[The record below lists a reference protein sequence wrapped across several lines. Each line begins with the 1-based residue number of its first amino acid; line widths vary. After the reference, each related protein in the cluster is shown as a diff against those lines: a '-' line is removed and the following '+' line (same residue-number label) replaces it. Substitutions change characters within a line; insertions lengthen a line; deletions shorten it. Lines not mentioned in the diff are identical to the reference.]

1 MCPAVVLWDNA
12 LRARPRRAVNAVVR
26 MAEFAIDLHQ
36 VSNRRSTG
44 RWVLSH
50 VGRHWLLF
58 VGMLVGAFGN
68 AALAAVMPILIG
80 VAFDAALAEPPN
92 LNRIGAA
99 ALGIVLSQ
107 VIRSFLQLGR
117 NFASSVIG
125 ERLERDT
132 RQELY
137 LSLLGKSMTFHDLQP
152 VGDTMARATNDVHE
166 INLMMNPGINLVVG
180 SANFM
185 IMPLILGPRYSPQL
199 VLAPLFF
206 IVTYMLALARYMNV
220 LSRIADRVR
229 LSFGVMNARLAEA
242 LDGIEMVKSS
252 AQETAEVERFETNA
266 RAFRNATVA
275 QGREEAKFL
284 PLLLLGITEAL
295 GFAHALLLLQSGQ
308 LAVGDVVAYV
318 GLLGLFGFP
327 TNISLMAY
335 SRVSL
340 GMASARRVLELINTQ
355 TDLDENP
362 AGYAEPIN
370 GDVTFENVS
379 FGYVPEVD
387 VVRNVSFT
395 VRAGQTVAIVGQTG
409 AGKSTL
415 TKLINRTYDARAG
428 GVLIDGVDVRDWS
441 LAALRR
447 QISIIEQDIFL
458 FSRSIADNIAFGAPD
473 ATRADIEA
481 AARAAQAHDFITGFA
496 DGYETLVGGRGV
508 TLSGGQ
514 RQRIALARAFL
525 TRPRILILDD
535 STSAVDSAT
544 EDQIQRAIQHAA
556 ENRTTFLITHRLSQI
571 RWADLV
577 LVLRKGRL
585 EAAGDHAALMATS
598 PAYRRIF
605 EQYEALE
612 D

>member
-1 MCPAVVLWDNA
+1 MS
-12 LRARPRRAVNAVVR
+12 
-26 MAEFAIDLHQ
+26 EFAIDLHQ
-36 VSNRRSTG
+36 ESNRGSPN

-50 VGRHWLLF
+50 LGRHGWLF
-58 VGMLVGAFGN
+58 VGMFIGAFGN
-68 AALAAVMPILIG
+68 AALAAVMPVFIG
-80 VAFDAALAEPPN
+80 IAFDAALADPPQFD
-92 LNRIGAA
+92 RIALAA
-99 ALGIVLSQ
+99 VVVLASQ
-107 VIRSFLQLGR
+107 VTRSVLQLGR

-125 ERLERDT
+125 ERVERDT

-152 VGDTMARATNDVHE
+152 VGDTMARATNDVRE
-166 INLMMNPGINLVVG
+166 MNLMMNPGINLVVG

-185 IMPLILGPRYSPQL
+185 IMPLLLAPRYDPQL
-199 VLAPLFF
+199 VAAPLFF
-206 IVTYMLALARYMNV
+206 IVAYMVALTHYMGI
-220 LSRIADRVR
+220 LSHIADRVR
-229 LSFGVMNARLAEA
+229 LAFGSMNARLAEA
-242 LDGIEMVKSS
+242 LDGVEMVKGS
-252 AQETAEVERFETNA
+252 AQETAEIARFQENA
-266 RAFRNATVA
+266 REYRNATVA

-284 PLLLLGITEAL
+284 PLLLLGVTEAI
-295 GFAHALLLLQSGQ
+295 GFAHALLLLQAGRIQ
-308 LAVGDVVAYV
+308 VGDVVAYI

-340 GMASARRVLELINTQ
+340 GLAGARRILELMNRETL
-355 TDLDENP
+355 LDENP
-362 AGYAEPIN
+362 VGHAETIT
-370 GDVTFENVS
+370 GDVTFDGVS
-379 FGYVPEVD
+379 FSYVDDVD
-387 VVRNVSFT
+387 TLRDIRFT

-415 TKLINRTYDARAG
+415 TKLINRTYDARDG
-428 GVLIDGVDVRDWS
+428 RVLIDGIDVRDWS
-441 LAALRR
+441 LDALRR

-458 FSRSIADNIAFGAPD
+458 FSRTIAENIAFGAPE
-473 ATRADIEA
+473 ATAAEIEA
-481 AARAAQAHDFITGFA
+481 AARAAQAHDFIVGFS
-496 DGYETLVGGRGV
+496 DGYETVVGSRGV

-585 EAAGDHAALMATS
+585 EAAGDHATLMDTS

-612 D
+612 E

>member
-1 MCPAVVLWDNA
+1 MSEFAVDLQQESN
-12 LRARPRRAVNAVVR
+12 RGSPRRW
-26 MAEFAIDLHQ
+26 I
-36 VSNRRSTG
+36 
-44 RWVLSH
+44 LSH
-50 VGRHWLLF
+50 LGRHGWLF
-58 VGMLVGAFGN
+58 VGMFIGAFGN
-68 AALAAVMPILIG
+68 AALAAAMPIFIG
-80 VAFDAALAEPPN
+80 IAFDAALADPPQFDRVA
-92 LNRIGAA
+92 LAA
-99 ALGIVLSQ
+99 VVVLVSQ
-107 VIRSFLQLGR
+107 VTRSVLQLGR

-125 ERLERDT
+125 ERVERDT

-152 VGDTMARATNDVHE
+152 VGDTMARATNDVRE
-166 INLMMNPGINLVVG
+166 MNLMMNPGINLVVG

-185 IMPLILGPRYSPQL
+185 IMPLLLAPRYDPQL
-199 VLAPLFF
+199 VAAPLFF
-206 IVTYMLALARYMNV
+206 IIAYMVALAHYMGI
-220 LSRIADRVR
+220 LSHIADRVR
-229 LSFGVMNARLAEA
+229 LAFGSMNARLAEA
-242 LDGIEMVKSS
+242 LDGVEMVKGS
-252 AQETAEVERFETNA
+252 AQETAEIARFQDNA
-266 RAFRNATVA
+266 REYRNATVA

-284 PLLLLGITEAL
+284 PLLLLGVTEAI
-295 GFAHALLLLQSGQ
+295 GFAHALLLLQAGRIQ
-308 LAVGDVVAYV
+308 VGDVVAYI

-340 GMASARRVLELINTQ
+340 GLAGARRILELMNRETQ
-355 TDLDENP
+355 LDENP
-362 AGYAEPIN
+362 AGHAETIA
-370 GDVTFENVS
+370 GDVVFDGVT
-379 FGYVPEVD
+379 FGYVDDVD
-387 VVRNVSFT
+387 ALRDIRFT

-415 TKLINRTYDARAG
+415 TKLINRTYDARG
-428 GVLIDGVDVRDWS
+428 GRVLIDGIDVRDWS
-441 LAALRR
+441 LDALRR

-458 FSRSIADNIAFGAPD
+458 FSRTVAENIAFGAPE
-473 ATRADIEA
+473 ATPAEIEA
-481 AARAAQAHDFITGFA
+481 AARAAQAHDFIVGFS
-496 DGYETLVGGRGV
+496 DGYETVVGSRGV

-577 LVLRKGRL
+577 LVLRQGRL
-585 EAAGDHAALMATS
+585 EAAGDHATLMNTS

-612 D
+612 A

>member
-1 MCPAVVLWDNA
+1 MS
-12 LRARPRRAVNAVVR
+12 
-26 MAEFAIDLHQ
+26 EFAIDLHQ
-36 VSNRRSTG
+36 ESNRGSPN

-50 VGRHWLLF
+50 LGRHGWLF
-58 VGMLVGAFGN
+58 VGMFIGAFGN
-68 AALAAVMPILIG
+68 AALAAVMPVFIG
-80 VAFDAALAEPPN
+80 IAFDAALADPPQFD
-92 LNRIGAA
+92 RIALAA
-99 ALGIVLSQ
+99 VVVLASQ
-107 VIRSFLQLGR
+107 VTRSVLQLGR

-125 ERLERDT
+125 ERVERDT

-152 VGDTMARATNDVHE
+152 VGDTMARATNDVRE
-166 INLMMNPGINLVVG
+166 MNLMMNPGINLVVG

-185 IMPLILGPRYSPQL
+185 IMPLLLAPRYDPQL
-199 VLAPLFF
+199 VAAPLFF
-206 IVTYMLALARYMNV
+206 IVAYMVALTHYMGI
-220 LSRIADRVR
+220 LSHIADRVR
-229 LSFGVMNARLAEA
+229 LAFGSMNARLAEA
-242 LDGIEMVKSS
+242 LDGVEMVKGS
-252 AQETAEVERFETNA
+252 AQETAEIARFQENA
-266 RAFRNATVA
+266 REYRNATVA

-284 PLLLLGITEAL
+284 PLLLLGVTEAI
-295 GFAHALLLLQSGQ
+295 GFAHALLLLQAGRIQ
-308 LAVGDVVAYV
+308 VGDVVAYI

-340 GMASARRVLELINTQ
+340 GLAGARRILELMNRETL
-355 TDLDENP
+355 LDENP
-362 AGYAEPIN
+362 VGHAETIT
-370 GDVTFENVS
+370 GDVTFDGVS
-379 FGYVPEVD
+379 FGYVDDVD
-387 VVRNVSFT
+387 TLRDIRFT

-415 TKLINRTYDARAG
+415 TKLINRTYDARDG
-428 GVLIDGVDVRDWS
+428 RVLIDGIDVRDWS
-441 LAALRR
+441 LDALRR

-458 FSRSIADNIAFGAPD
+458 FSRTIAENIAFGAPE
-473 ATRADIEA
+473 ATAAEIEA
-481 AARAAQAHDFITGFA
+481 AARAAQAHDFIVGFS
-496 DGYETLVGGRGV
+496 DGYETVVGSRGV

-585 EAAGDHAALMATS
+585 EAAGEHATLMDTS

-612 D
+612 E

>member
-1 MCPAVVLWDNA
+1 MS
-12 LRARPRRAVNAVVR
+12 
-26 MAEFAIDLHQ
+26 EFAIDLHQ
-36 VSNRRSTG
+36 ESNRGSPN

-50 VGRHWLLF
+50 LGRHGWLF
-58 VGMLVGAFGN
+58 VGMFIGAFGN
-68 AALAAVMPILIG
+68 AALAAVMPVFIG
-80 VAFDAALAEPPN
+80 IAFDAALADPPQFD
-92 LNRIGAA
+92 RIALAA
-99 ALGIVLSQ
+99 VVVLASQ
-107 VIRSFLQLGR
+107 VTRSVLQLGR

-125 ERLERDT
+125 ERVERDT

-152 VGDTMARATNDVHE
+152 VGDTMARATNDVRE
-166 INLMMNPGINLVVG
+166 MNLMMNPGINLVVG

-185 IMPLILGPRYSPQL
+185 IMPLLLAPRYDPQL
-199 VLAPLFF
+199 VAAPLFF
-206 IVTYMLALARYMNV
+206 IVAYMVALAHYMGI
-220 LSRIADRVR
+220 LSHIADRVR
-229 LSFGVMNARLAEA
+229 LAFGSMNARLAEA
-242 LDGIEMVKSS
+242 LDGVEMVKGS
-252 AQETAEVERFETNA
+252 AQETAEIARFQENA
-266 RAFRNATVA
+266 REYRNATVA

-284 PLLLLGITEAL
+284 PLLLLGVTEAI
-295 GFAHALLLLQSGQ
+295 GFAHALLLLQAGRIQ
-308 LAVGDVVAYV
+308 VGDVVAYI

-340 GMASARRVLELINTQ
+340 GLAGARRILELMNRETL
-355 TDLDENP
+355 LDENP
-362 AGYAEPIN
+362 VGHAETIT
-370 GDVTFENVS
+370 GDVTFDGVS
-379 FGYVPEVD
+379 FGYVDDVD
-387 VVRNVSFT
+387 TLRNIRFT

-415 TKLINRTYDARAG
+415 TKLINRTYDARDG
-428 GVLIDGVDVRDWS
+428 RVLIDGIDVRDWS
-441 LAALRR
+441 LDALRR

-458 FSRSIADNIAFGAPD
+458 FSRTIAENIAFGAPE
-473 ATRADIEA
+473 ATAAEIEA
-481 AARAAQAHDFITGFA
+481 AARAAQAHDFIVGFS
-496 DGYETLVGGRGV
+496 DGYETVVGSRGV

-585 EAAGDHAALMATS
+585 EAAGDHATLMDTS

-612 D
+612 E

>member
-1 MCPAVVLWDNA
+1 MSEFAVDLQQESN
-12 LRARPRRAVNAVVR
+12 RGSPRRW
-26 MAEFAIDLHQ
+26 I
-36 VSNRRSTG
+36 
-44 RWVLSH
+44 LSH
-50 VGRHWLLF
+50 LGRHGWLF
-58 VGMLVGAFGN
+58 VGMFIGAFGN
-68 AALAAVMPILIG
+68 AALAAAMPIFIG
-80 VAFDAALAEPPN
+80 IAFDAALADPPQFDRVA
-92 LNRIGAA
+92 LAA
-99 ALGIVLSQ
+99 VVVLVSQ
-107 VIRSFLQLGR
+107 VTRSVLQLGR

-125 ERLERDT
+125 ERVERDT

-152 VGDTMARATNDVHE
+152 VGDTMARATNDVRE
-166 INLMMNPGINLVVG
+166 MNLMMNPGINLVVG

-185 IMPLILGPRYSPQL
+185 IMPLLLAPRYDPQL
-199 VLAPLFF
+199 VAAPLFF
-206 IVTYMLALARYMNV
+206 IIAYMVALAHYMGI
-220 LSRIADRVR
+220 LSHIADRVR
-229 LSFGVMNARLAEA
+229 LAFGSMNARLAEA
-242 LDGIEMVKSS
+242 LDGVEMVKGS
-252 AQETAEVERFETNA
+252 AQETAEIARFQDNA
-266 RAFRNATVA
+266 REYRNATVA

-284 PLLLLGITEAL
+284 PLLLLGVTEAI
-295 GFAHALLLLQSGQ
+295 GFAHALLLLQAGRLQ
-308 LAVGDVVAYV
+308 VGDVVAYI

-340 GMASARRVLELINTQ
+340 GMASARRILELMNRETQ
-355 TDLDENP
+355 LDENP
-362 AGYAEPIN
+362 AGHAGTIA
-370 GDVTFENVS
+370 GDVVFDGVT
-379 FGYVPEVD
+379 FGYVDDVD
-387 VVRNVSFT
+387 TLRDIRFT

-415 TKLINRTYDARAG
+415 TKLINRTYDARG
-428 GVLIDGVDVRDWS
+428 GRVLIDGIDVRDWS
-441 LAALRR
+441 LDALRR

-458 FSRSIADNIAFGAPD
+458 FSRTIAENIAFGAPE
-473 ATRADIEA
+473 ATPAEIEA
-481 AARAAQAHDFITGFA
+481 AARAAQAHDFIVGFS
-496 DGYETLVGGRGV
+496 DGYETVVGSRGV

-577 LVLRKGRL
+577 LVLRQGRL
-585 EAAGDHAALMATS
+585 DAAGDHATLMDTS

-612 D
+612 A

>member
-1 MCPAVVLWDNA
+1 MS
-12 LRARPRRAVNAVVR
+12 
-26 MAEFAIDLHQ
+26 EFAVDLQ
-36 VSNRRSTG
+36 QPSNRRSPG

-50 VGRHWLLF
+50 FGRHVWLFLA
-58 VGMLVGAFGN
+58 MALGAFGN
-68 AALAAVMPILIG
+68 AALAAAMPVFIG
-80 VAFDAALAEPPN
+80 VAFNAALADPPD
-92 LNRIGAA
+92 LDRI
-99 ALGIVLSQ
+99 ALSAVIILASQ
-107 VIRSFLQLGR
+107 VSRSVLQLGR
-117 NFASSVIG
+117 NFASAVIG
-125 ERLERDT
+125 ERVERDS

-152 VGDTMARATNDVHE
+152 VGDTMARATNDVRE
-166 INLMMNPGINLVVG
+166 MNLMLNPGVNLVVG
-180 SANFM
+180 SANFL
-185 IMPLILGPRYSPQL
+185 IMPLLLAPRYDPQL
-199 VLAPLFF
+199 IAAPLFF
-206 IVTYMLALARYMNV
+206 IIGYVVALARYMNI
-220 LSRIADRVR
+220 LSAIADRVR
-229 LSFGVMNARLAEA
+229 RSFGVMNSRLAEA
-242 LDGIEMVKSS
+242 LDGVEMVKGS
-252 AQETAEVERFETNA
+252 AQETAEIARFHANA
-266 RAFRNATVA
+266 REYRDATVA

-284 PLLLLGITEAL
+284 PLLLLGVTEAI
-295 GFAHALLLLQSGQ
+295 GFTHALLLLQAGRIE
-308 LAVGDVVAYV
+308 VGDVVAYV

-340 GMASARRVLELINTQ
+340 GLASARRILDLMNRETQ
-355 TDLDENP
+355 LDENP
-362 AGYAEPIN
+362 EGHAETIT
-370 GDVTFENVS
+370 GDVTFEGVA
-379 FGYVPEVD
+379 FGYVPD
-387 VVRNVSFT
+387 QDMLRDISFT

-415 TKLINRTYDARAG
+415 TKLINRTYDAREG
-428 GVLIDGVDVRDWS
+428 RVLIDGVDARDWS

-447 QISIIEQDIFL
+447 QTSIIEQDIFL
-458 FSRSIADNIAFGAPD
+458 FSRTIAENIAFGAPG
-473 ATRADIEA
+473 ATAEAIET
-481 AARAAQAHDFITGFA
+481 AARAAQAHDFIMGFE
-496 DGYETLVGGRGV
+496 DGYETVVGGRGV

-525 TRPRILILDD
+525 TQPRILILDD

-585 EAAGDHAALMATS
+585 EAAGDHATLMTTS

-612 D
+612 S

>member
-1 MCPAVVLWDNA
+1 MN
-12 LRARPRRAVNAVVR
+12 
-26 MAEFAIDLHQ
+26 EFSIDLQ
-36 VSNRRSTG
+36 QRSNRRSPG

-50 VGRHWLLF
+50 FSRHGWLFLA
-58 VGMLVGAFGN
+58 MTLGAFGN
-68 AALAAVMPILIG
+68 AVLAAAMPVFIGVAFNAALADPPDMGRIALAAVVIL
-80 VAFDAALAEPPN
+80 A
-92 LNRIGAA
+92 
-99 ALGIVLSQ
+99 SQ
-107 VIRSFLQLGR
+107 VSRSVLQLGR
-117 NFASSVIG
+117 NFASAVIG
-125 ERLERDT
+125 ERVERDA

-152 VGDTMARATNDVHE
+152 VGDTMARATNDVRE
-166 INLMMNPGINLVVG
+166 MNLMMNPGVNLVVG
-180 SANFM
+180 SANFL
-185 IMPLILGPRYSPQL
+185 IMPLLLAPRYDPQL
-199 VLAPLFF
+199 IAAPLFF
-206 IVTYMLALARYMNV
+206 IIGYVIALAHYMNI
-220 LSRIADRVR
+220 LSAIADRVR
-229 LSFGVMNARLAEA
+229 RSFGVMNSRLAEA
-242 LDGIEMVKSS
+242 LDGIEMVKGS
-252 AQETAEVERFETNA
+252 AQETAEIGRFEVNA
-266 RAFRNATVA
+266 REYRNATVA

-284 PLLLLGITEAL
+284 PLLLLGVTEAL
-295 GFAHALLLLQSGQ
+295 GFAHALLLLQAGRIE
-308 LAVGDVVAYV
+308 VGDVVAYV

-340 GMASARRVLELINTQ
+340 GLASARRILDLMNRETQ
-355 TDLDENP
+355 LDENP
-362 AGYAEPIN
+362 VGFAEPIV
-370 GDVTFENVS
+370 GDVTFDAVS
-379 FGYVPEVD
+379 FGYVPDQD
-387 VVRNVSFT
+387 VLRDVRFT

-415 TKLINRTYDARAG
+415 TKLINRTYDARDG
-428 GVLIDGVDVRDWS
+428 RVLIDGVDTRDWS
-441 LAALRR
+441 LAALRQ

-458 FSRSIADNIAFGAPD
+458 FSRTIAENIAFGAPG
-473 ATRADIEA
+473 ATAEAIEA
-481 AARAAQAHDFITGFA
+481 AARAAQAHDFIMGFQ
-496 DGYETLVGGRGV
+496 DGYETVVGGRGV

-525 TRPRILILDD
+525 TQPRILILDD

-585 EAAGDHAALMATS
+585 EAAGDHATLMSTS

-612 D
+612 N

>member
-1 MCPAVVLWDNA
+1 MS
-12 LRARPRRAVNAVVR
+12 
-26 MAEFAIDLHQ
+26 EFAIDLHQ
-36 VSNRRSTG
+36 ESNRGSPN

-50 VGRHWLLF
+50 LGRHGWLF
-58 VGMLVGAFGN
+58 VGMFIGAFGN
-68 AALAAVMPILIG
+68 AALAAVMPVFIG
-80 VAFDAALAEPPN
+80 IAFDAALADPPQFD
-92 LNRIGAA
+92 RIALAA
-99 ALGIVLSQ
+99 VVVLASQ
-107 VIRSFLQLGR
+107 VTRSVLQLGR

-125 ERLERDT
+125 ERVERDT

-152 VGDTMARATNDVHE
+152 VGDTMARATNDVRE
-166 INLMMNPGINLVVG
+166 MNLMMNPGINLVVG

-185 IMPLILGPRYSPQL
+185 IMPLLLAPRYDPQL
-199 VLAPLFF
+199 VAAPLFF
-206 IVTYMLALARYMNV
+206 IVAYMVALTHYMGI
-220 LSRIADRVR
+220 LSHIADRVR
-229 LSFGVMNARLAEA
+229 LAFGSMNARLAEA
-242 LDGIEMVKSS
+242 LDGVEMVKGS
-252 AQETAEVERFETNA
+252 AQETAEIARFQENA
-266 RAFRNATVA
+266 REYRNATVA

-284 PLLLLGITEAL
+284 PLLLLGVTEAI
-295 GFAHALLLLQSGQ
+295 GFAHALLLLQAGRIQ
-308 LAVGDVVAYV
+308 VGDVVAYI

-340 GMASARRVLELINTQ
+340 GLAGARRILELMNRETL
-355 TDLDENP
+355 LDENP
-362 AGYAEPIN
+362 VGHAETIT
-370 GDVTFENVS
+370 GDVTFDGVS
-379 FGYVPEVD
+379 FGYVDDVD
-387 VVRNVSFT
+387 TLRDIRFT

-415 TKLINRTYDARAG
+415 TKLINRTYDARDG
-428 GVLIDGVDVRDWS
+428 RVLIDGIDVRDWS
-441 LAALRR
+441 LDALRR

-458 FSRSIADNIAFGAPD
+458 FSRTIAENIAFGAPE
-473 ATRADIEA
+473 ATPAEIEA
-481 AARAAQAHDFITGFA
+481 AARAAQAHDFIVGFS
-496 DGYETLVGGRGV
+496 DGYETVVGSRGV

-577 LVLRKGRL
+577 LVLRQGRL
-585 EAAGDHAALMATS
+585 DAAGDHATLMDTS

-612 D
+612 A

>member
-1 MCPAVVLWDNA
+1 MS
-12 LRARPRRAVNAVVR
+12 
-26 MAEFAIDLHQ
+26 EFAIDLHQ
-36 VSNRRSTG
+36 ESNRGSPN

-50 VGRHWLLF
+50 LGRHGWLF
-58 VGMLVGAFGN
+58 VGMFIGAFGN
-68 AALAAVMPILIG
+68 AALAAVMPVFIG
-80 VAFDAALAEPPN
+80 IAFDAALADPPQFD
-92 LNRIGAA
+92 RIALAA
-99 ALGIVLSQ
+99 VVVLASQ
-107 VIRSFLQLGR
+107 VTRSVLQLGR

-125 ERLERDT
+125 ERVERDT

-152 VGDTMARATNDVHE
+152 VGDTMARATNDVRE
-166 INLMMNPGINLVVG
+166 MNLMLNPGVNLVVG
-180 SANFM
+180 SANFL
-185 IMPLILGPRYSPQL
+185 IMPLLLAPRYDPQL
-199 VLAPLFF
+199 IAAPLFF
-206 IVTYMLALARYMNV
+206 IIGYVVALARYMNI
-220 LSRIADRVR
+220 LSAIADRVR
-229 LSFGVMNARLAEA
+229 RSFGVMNSRLAEA
-242 LDGIEMVKSS
+242 LDGVEMVKGS
-252 AQETAEVERFETNA
+252 AQETAEIARFHANA
-266 RAFRNATVA
+266 REYRDATVA

-284 PLLLLGITEAL
+284 PLLLLGVTEAI
-295 GFAHALLLLQSGQ
+295 GFTHALLLLQAGRIE
-308 LAVGDVVAYV
+308 VGDVVAYV

-340 GMASARRVLELINTQ
+340 GLASARRILDLMNRETQ
-355 TDLDENP
+355 LDENP
-362 AGYAEPIN
+362 EGHAETIT
-370 GDVTFENVS
+370 GDVTFEGVA
-379 FGYVPEVD
+379 FGYVPD
-387 VVRNVSFT
+387 QDMLRDISFT

-415 TKLINRTYDARAG
+415 TKLINRTYDAREG
-428 GVLIDGVDVRDWS
+428 RVLIDGVDARDWS

-447 QISIIEQDIFL
+447 QTSIIEQDIFL
-458 FSRSIADNIAFGAPD
+458 FSRTIAENIAFGAPG
-473 ATRADIEA
+473 ATAEAIEA
-481 AARAAQAHDFITGFA
+481 AARAAQAHDFIMGFEN
-496 DGYETLVGGRGV
+496 GYETVVGGRGV

-525 TRPRILILDD
+525 TQPRILILDD

-585 EAAGDHAALMATS
+585 EAAGDHATLMTTS

-612 D
+612 S

>member
-1 MCPAVVLWDNA
+1 MS
-12 LRARPRRAVNAVVR
+12 
-26 MAEFAIDLHQ
+26 EFAIDLHQ
-36 VSNRRSTG
+36 ESNRGSPN

-50 VGRHWLLF
+50 LGRHGWLF
-58 VGMLVGAFGN
+58 VGMFIGAFGN
-68 AALAAVMPILIG
+68 AALAAVMPVFIG
-80 VAFDAALAEPPN
+80 IAFDAALADPPQFD
-92 LNRIGAA
+92 RIALAA
-99 ALGIVLSQ
+99 VVVLASQ
-107 VIRSFLQLGR
+107 VTRSVLQLGR

-125 ERLERDT
+125 ERVERDT

-152 VGDTMARATNDVHE
+152 VGDTMARATNDVRE
-166 INLMMNPGINLVVG
+166 MNLMMNPGINLVVG

-185 IMPLILGPRYSPQL
+185 IMPLLLAPRYDPQL
-199 VLAPLFF
+199 VAAPLFF
-206 IVTYMLALARYMNV
+206 IVAYMVALTHYMGI
-220 LSRIADRVR
+220 LSHIADRVR
-229 LSFGVMNARLAEA
+229 LAFGSMNARLAEA
-242 LDGIEMVKSS
+242 LDGVEMVKGS
-252 AQETAEVERFETNA
+252 AQETAEIARFQENA
-266 RAFRNATVA
+266 REYRNATVA

-284 PLLLLGITEAL
+284 PLLLLGVTEAI
-295 GFAHALLLLQSGQ
+295 GFAHALLLLQAGRIQ
-308 LAVGDVVAYV
+308 VGDVVAYI

-340 GMASARRVLELINTQ
+340 GLAGARRILELMNRETL
-355 TDLDENP
+355 LDENP
-362 AGYAEPIN
+362 VGHAETIT
-370 GDVTFENVS
+370 GDVTFDGVS
-379 FGYVPEVD
+379 FGYVDDVD
-387 VVRNVSFT
+387 TLRDIRFT

-415 TKLINRTYDARAG
+415 TKLINRTYDARDG
-428 GVLIDGVDVRDWS
+428 RVLIDGIDVRDWS
-441 LAALRR
+441 LDALRR

-458 FSRSIADNIAFGAPD
+458 FSRTIAENIAFGAPE
-473 ATRADIEA
+473 ATAAETEA
-481 AARAAQAHDFITGFA
+481 AARAAQAHDFIVGFS
-496 DGYETLVGGRGV
+496 DGYETVVGSRGV

-585 EAAGDHAALMATS
+585 EAAGEHATLMDTS

-612 D
+612 E

>member
-1 MCPAVVLWDNA
+1 
-12 LRARPRRAVNAVVR
+12 
-26 MAEFAIDLHQ
+26 
-36 VSNRRSTG
+36 
-44 RWVLSH
+44 VLSH

-80 VAFDAALAEPPN
+80 VAFDTALAEPPN

-481 AARAAQAHDFITGFA
+481 AARAAQAHDFITSFA

>member
-1 MCPAVVLWDNA
+1 MS
-12 LRARPRRAVNAVVR
+12 
-26 MAEFAIDLHQ
+26 EFAVDLQ
-36 VSNRRSTG
+36 QQSNRRSPG

-50 VGRHWLLF
+50 FGRHSWLFLA
-58 VGMLVGAFGN
+58 MSVGAFGN
-68 AALAAVMPILIG
+68 AALAAAMPVFIG
-80 VAFDAALAEPPN
+80 VAFNAALADPPD
-92 LNRIGAA
+92 LDRI
-99 ALGIVLSQ
+99 ALSAVIILASQ
-107 VIRSFLQLGR
+107 VSRSVLQLGR
-117 NFASSVIG
+117 NFASAVIG
-125 ERLERDT
+125 ERVERDS

-152 VGDTMARATNDVHE
+152 VGDTMARATNDVRE
-166 INLMMNPGINLVVG
+166 MNLMLNPGVNLVVG
-180 SANFM
+180 SANFL
-185 IMPLILGPRYSPQL
+185 IMPLLLAPRYDPQL
-199 VLAPLFF
+199 IAAPLFF
-206 IVTYMLALARYMNV
+206 IIGYVVALARYMNI
-220 LSRIADRVR
+220 LSAIADRVR
-229 LSFGVMNARLAEA
+229 RSFGVMNSRLAEA
-242 LDGIEMVKSS
+242 LDGVEMVKGS
-252 AQETAEVERFETNA
+252 AQETAEIARFHANA
-266 RAFRNATVA
+266 REYRDATVA

-284 PLLLLGITEAL
+284 PLLLLGVTEAI
-295 GFAHALLLLQSGQ
+295 GFTHALLLLQAGRIE
-308 LAVGDVVAYV
+308 VGDVVAYV

-340 GMASARRVLELINTQ
+340 GLASARRILDLMNRETQ
-355 TDLDENP
+355 LDENP
-362 AGYAEPIN
+362 EGHAETIT
-370 GDVTFENVS
+370 GDVTFEGVA
-379 FGYVPEVD
+379 FGYVPD
-387 VVRNVSFT
+387 QDMLRDISFT

-415 TKLINRTYDARAG
+415 TKLINRTYDAREG
-428 GVLIDGVDVRDWS
+428 RVLIDGVDARDWS

-447 QISIIEQDIFL
+447 QTSIIEQDIFL
-458 FSRSIADNIAFGAPD
+458 FSRTIAENIAFGAPG
-473 ATRADIEA
+473 ATAEAIET
-481 AARAAQAHDFITGFA
+481 AARAAQAHDFIMGFE
-496 DGYETLVGGRGV
+496 DGYETVVGGRGV

-525 TRPRILILDD
+525 TQPRILILDD

-585 EAAGDHAALMATS
+585 EAAGDHATLMTTS

-612 D
+612 S

>member
-1 MCPAVVLWDNA
+1 MS
-12 LRARPRRAVNAVVR
+12 
-26 MAEFAIDLHQ
+26 EFAIDLHQ
-36 VSNRRSTG
+36 ESNRGSPN

-50 VGRHWLLF
+50 LGRHGWLF
-58 VGMLVGAFGN
+58 VGMFIGAFGN
-68 AALAAVMPILIG
+68 AALAAVMPVFIG
-80 VAFDAALAEPPN
+80 IAFDAALADPPQFD
-92 LNRIGAA
+92 RIALAA
-99 ALGIVLSQ
+99 VVVLASQ
-107 VIRSFLQLGR
+107 LTRSVLQLGR

-125 ERLERDT
+125 ERVERDT

-152 VGDTMARATNDVHE
+152 VGDTMARATNDVRE
-166 INLMMNPGINLVVG
+166 MNLMMNPGINLVVG

-185 IMPLILGPRYSPQL
+185 IMPLLLAPRYDPQL
-199 VLAPLFF
+199 VAAPLFF
-206 IVTYMLALARYMNV
+206 IVAYMVALTHYMGI
-220 LSRIADRVR
+220 LSHIADRVR
-229 LSFGVMNARLAEA
+229 LAFGSMNARLAEA
-242 LDGIEMVKSS
+242 LDGVEMVKGS
-252 AQETAEVERFETNA
+252 AQETAEIARFQENA
-266 RAFRNATVA
+266 REYRNATVA

-284 PLLLLGITEAL
+284 PLLLLGVTEAI
-295 GFAHALLLLQSGQ
+295 GFAHALLLLQAGRIQ
-308 LAVGDVVAYV
+308 VGDVVAYI

-340 GMASARRVLELINTQ
+340 GLAGARRILELMNRETL
-355 TDLDENP
+355 LDENP
-362 AGYAEPIN
+362 VGHAETIT
-370 GDVTFENVS
+370 GDVTFDGVS
-379 FGYVPEVD
+379 FGYVDDVD
-387 VVRNVSFT
+387 TLRDIRFT

-415 TKLINRTYDARAG
+415 TKLINRTYDARDG
-428 GVLIDGVDVRDWS
+428 RVLIDGIDVRDWS
-441 LAALRR
+441 LDALRR

-458 FSRSIADNIAFGAPD
+458 FSRTIAENIAFGAPE
-473 ATRADIEA
+473 ATAAEIEA
-481 AARAAQAHDFITGFA
+481 AARAAQAHDFIVGFS
-496 DGYETLVGGRGV
+496 DGYETVVGSRGV

-585 EAAGDHAALMATS
+585 EAAGDHATLMDTS

-612 D
+612 E

>member
-1 MCPAVVLWDNA
+1 MS
-12 LRARPRRAVNAVVR
+12 
-26 MAEFAIDLHQ
+26 EFAIDLHQ
-36 VSNRRSTG
+36 ESNRGSPN

-50 VGRHWLLF
+50 LGRHGWLF
-58 VGMLVGAFGN
+58 VGMFIGAFGN
-68 AALAAVMPILIG
+68 AALAAVMPVFIG
-80 VAFDAALAEPPN
+80 IAFDAALADPPQFD
-92 LNRIGAA
+92 RIALAA
-99 ALGIVLSQ
+99 VVVLASQ
-107 VIRSFLQLGR
+107 VTRSVLQLGR

-125 ERLERDT
+125 ERVERDT

-152 VGDTMARATNDVHE
+152 VGDTMARATNDVRE
-166 INLMMNPGINLVVG
+166 MNLMMNPGINLVVG

-185 IMPLILGPRYSPQL
+185 IMPLLLAPRYDPQL
-199 VLAPLFF
+199 VAAPLFF
-206 IVTYMLALARYMNV
+206 IVAYMVALTHYMGI
-220 LSRIADRVR
+220 LSHIADRVR
-229 LSFGVMNARLAEA
+229 LAFGSMNARLAEA
-242 LDGIEMVKSS
+242 LDGVEMVKGST
-252 AQETAEVERFETNA
+252 QETAEIARFQENA
-266 RAFRNATVA
+266 REYRNATVA

-284 PLLLLGITEAL
+284 PLLLLGVTEAI
-295 GFAHALLLLQSGQ
+295 GFAHALLLLQAGRIQ
-308 LAVGDVVAYV
+308 VGDVVAYI

-340 GMASARRVLELINTQ
+340 GLAGARRILELMNRETL
-355 TDLDENP
+355 LDENP
-362 AGYAEPIN
+362 VGHAETIT
-370 GDVTFENVS
+370 GDVTFDGVS
-379 FGYVPEVD
+379 FGYVDDVD
-387 VVRNVSFT
+387 TLRDIRFT

-415 TKLINRTYDARAG
+415 TKLINRTYDARDG
-428 GVLIDGVDVRDWS
+428 RVLIDGIDVRDWS
-441 LAALRR
+441 LDALRR

-458 FSRSIADNIAFGAPD
+458 FSRTIAENIAFGAPE
-473 ATRADIEA
+473 ATAAEIEA
-481 AARAAQAHDFITGFA
+481 AARAAQAHDFIVGFS
-496 DGYETLVGGRGV
+496 DGYETVVGSRGV

-585 EAAGDHAALMATS
+585 EAAGDHATLMDTS

-612 D
+612 E